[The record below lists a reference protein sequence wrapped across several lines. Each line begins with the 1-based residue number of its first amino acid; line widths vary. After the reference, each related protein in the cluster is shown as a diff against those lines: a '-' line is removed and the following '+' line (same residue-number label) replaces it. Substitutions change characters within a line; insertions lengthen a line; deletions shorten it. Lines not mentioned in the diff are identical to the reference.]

1 MPKMKVMAEVK
12 AMARSRTKMNVM
24 AKAKA
29 RIHAKALAIYC

>member
-1 MPKMKVMAEVK
+1 MTKMKVMAQVK

-29 RIHAKALAIYC
+29 RIHAKNLAIHR